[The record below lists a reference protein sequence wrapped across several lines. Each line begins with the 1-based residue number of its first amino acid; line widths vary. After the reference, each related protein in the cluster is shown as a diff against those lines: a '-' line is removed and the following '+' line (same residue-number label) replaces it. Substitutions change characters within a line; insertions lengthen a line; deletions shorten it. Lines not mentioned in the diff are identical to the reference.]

1 MAKAWKMKGIHPQSS
16 YRWNAQVILAVKIEE
31 VYSWAKPIRNPDK
44 VKELHNL
51 RISIKRLRYSMEF
64 FTINYGEEFQNF
76 LEVLADL
83 QEQLGDIHDCDVI
96 EVVLTD
102 YLQALPDRGDKGT
115 DAIGI
120 NALLL
125 RYREMRK
132 TKYQT
137 FLQRWDALEEEG
149 FKDLLLRVVTG
160 ESGELS
166 SQMDSADNSPTQP
179 QPNLRSE
186 PPSSADKGDTENGGE

>member
-64 FTINYGEEFQNF
+64 FTINYDEDFQDF
-76 LEVLADL
+76 LKVLADL
-83 QEQLGDIHDCDVI
+83 QEQLGDIHDCDVV
-96 EVVLTD
+96 EMVLTD
-102 YLQALPDRGDKGT
+102 YLQALPDQGNTET
-115 DAIGI
+115 DAIDI

-125 RYREMRK
+125 RYRETRK
-132 TKYQT
+132 VKYQA
-137 FLQRWDALEEEG
+137 FLQRWDALEEAG
-149 FKDLLLRVVTG
+149 FKDQLLRVVTG

-179 QPNLRSE
+179 QPNLRSKS
-186 PPSSADKGDTENGGE
+186 PSSADKGDPENGGE